1 MSAPP
6 QRSAS
11 SRAPT
16 SLNSPSAHTLSLIGY
31 ALTMRAVQTNHDN
44 AVSSTVY
51 GSRSAATGIP
61 RFEMG
66 EDELDPRLAQRFV
79 KDELL
84 MSGTP
89 ALNLASFVRAARFS
103 HSGTRTGIR

>member
-6 QRSAS
+6 QRSVFT
-11 SRAPT
+11 RAPT

-79 KDELL
+79 QDELL

-89 ALNLASFVRAARFS
+89 ALNLASFVRTRFVS
-103 HSGTRTGIR
+103 RPGMRTKVR